1 MVCRFMNITVDC
13 TQVLV
18 EFRANVNAADSE
30 HWTPLHAAA
39 TCGHLH
45 LVKFLIGKNPRF
57 ALVSYMVSY
66 RACFSELHGILQT
79 PYL

>member
-45 LVKFLIGKNPRF
+45 LVKFLIGRTPRLI
-57 ALVSYMVSY
+57 ASVSYVPY
-66 RACFSELHGILQT
+66 RWKGKKIYSIVM
-79 PYL
+79 YR